1 MQCGRLKSLDEVF
14 IDESVANILF
24 TYYVPSNI
32 EKKKVYQFLVANKLT
47 NIYKRRKSDGKYSKF
62 CVNVFGFP
70 EDSEFDDFDD
80 WVSARLENCA
90 DDNL

>member
-14 IDESVANILF
+14 IDESVANILYAIEHREEESVPIF
-24 TYYVPSNI
+24 GCQQTYY
-32 EKKKVYQFLVANKLT
+32 

-70 EDSEFDDFDD
+70 EDSEFDVFDD
-80 WVSARLENCA
+80 WVSARLEDCA